1 MSTHDTSHQVH
12 RTHNSSRWAIPVV
25 AVLLGVAYLVA
36 GLLGDNLGFGIFGLL
51 LMVAVGGVVLL
62 AGRYSETV
70 AGLMDRR
77 DERINALDE
86 TASLLA
92 GMAVLAAVLL
102 MFVVEVAQGRDGSPY
117 FQLGALGGLTY
128 LVALVY
134 QRFRR

>member
-1 MSTHDTSHQVH
+1 MSTHDTSHQAH
-12 RTHNSSRWAIPVV
+12 RTPNSSRWAIPVV